1 MTPSPVPL
9 ALSAG
14 EEGQTPERPKGLF
27 RSGIVTK
34 GTGEP
39 LLGKKARGSLEAKR
53 RPVKLGSQANLG
65 QSHSPADASQCET
78 PVQTAHWKPRT
89 EWSLPPTS
97 PEVKAPLPPAMPGRR
112 WQTAPALSPPSLPAS
127 ACLAAHAP
135 AWAPAPPP
143 PPPQGPARKNILW
156 NPDHDPLSHTHRQES
171 TLSWAWGPPKV
182 PPD

>member
-1 MTPSPVPL
+1 M
-9 ALSAG
+9 
-14 EEGQTPERPKGLF
+14 
-27 RSGIVTK
+27 TK

-39 LLGKKARGSLEAKR
+39 LFGKKARGSLEAKR

-97 PEVKAPLPPAMPGRR
+97 PEVKAPLPPAMPGRC

-135 AWAPAPPP
+135 AWAPAPHPHP
-143 PPPQGPARKNILW
+143 RRGLPGKTFSGIQTMT
-156 NPDHDPLSHTHRQES
+156 HFHTHIGR
-171 TLSWAWGPPKV
+171 TLETKDLFGSCSF
-182 PPD
+182 

>member
-1 MTPSPVPL
+1 M
-9 ALSAG
+9 
-14 EEGQTPERPKGLF
+14 
-27 RSGIVTK
+27 TK

-97 PEVKAPLPPAMPGRR
+97 PEVKAPLPPAMPGMIDKHC
-112 WQTAPALSPPSLPAS
+112 LEGGSGG
-127 ACLAAHAP
+127 ACSQS
-135 AWAPAPPP
+135 
-143 PPPQGPARKNILW
+143 QGIVGQVL
-156 NPDHDPLSHTHRQES
+156 T
-171 TLSWAWGPPKV
+171 
-182 PPD
+182 